1 MFYSSGGQQPPLP
14 DSRPSSGTRVTD
26 LGGTSHWWDEMSSVV
41 EEGDGPARFTADWY
55 AAMRDEYDRRF
66 PDADQRSRDNMRLM
80 AEWAA
85 R

>member
-1 MFYSSGGQQPPLP
+1 MA
-14 DSRPSSGTRVTD
+14 
-26 LGGTSHWWDEMSSVV
+26 HWWDQMAATV
-41 EEGDGPARFTADWY
+41 EAGGLDRHSAEWY

-85 R
+85 IRRVVCVSAQHLSC